1 MTARQPPGEK
11 GAKAC
16 TIGLYQS
23 RDWYFC
29 AYFSGSTGKRGAIL
43 LYENQY
49 KVQTNWGW
57 MTLDEASYRDYLQGK
72 LWINR
77 APRSEQE
84 QTERVPAPALPPDVG
99 EEAVRLRD
107 MAAKQGVF
115 PVLQQ
120 IFPGGEVEVP
130 YRTRMGKM
138 GTEEMNLSVR
148 SSNCL
153 MRAGASTFGKLFELM
168 SGGQGLRSVR
178 NLGAKSEKE
187 IRQVF
192 FTTCYSLLSPG
203 EQAAF
208 WQRTLDAWNEKR
220 GES

>member
-1 MTARQPPGEK
+1 MTARQPPREK

-29 AYFSGSTGKRGAIL
+29 AYFSGSTGKRGAFL
-43 LYENQY
+43 LVENQY
-49 KVQTNWGW
+49 KVKTDWGW

-72 LWINR
+72 LWINS
-77 APRSEQE
+77 APRSERQA
-84 QTERVPAPALPPDVG
+84 TKMAPALPPNVS

-107 MAAKQGVF
+107 MAAKQGVY
-115 PVLQQ
+115 PLLQRLV
-120 IFPGGEVEVP
+120 PGGEVEVP

-138 GTEEMNLSVR
+138 ETEEMTLSVR

-153 MRAGASTFGKLFELM
+153 MRAGATTLGKLFDLM
-168 SGGQGLRSVR
+168 ASAQGLRSVR

-187 IRQVF
+187 IREVF
-192 FTTCYSLLSPG
+192 FTTCYMQLTPG

-220 GES
+220 GE

>member
-29 AYFSGSTGKRGAIL
+29 AYFSGSTGKRGAFL

-72 LWINR
+72 LWINST
-77 APRSEQE
+77 PRSERQTARPTIPE
-84 QTERVPAPALPPDVG
+84 QSPNVSADAI
-99 EEAVRLRD
+99 RLRD
-107 MAAKQGVF
+107 MAAKQGVWSL
-115 PVLQQ
+115 LQQ
-120 IFPGGEVEVP
+120 TFPGGEIAVP
-130 YRTRMGKM
+130 YRARMSQTR
-138 GTEEMNLSVR
+138 TEEMNLTVR
-148 SSNCL
+148 STNCL
-153 MRAGASTFGKLFELM
+153 MRAGASTLGRLFDLM
-168 SGGQGLRSVR
+168 SGAQGLRSVR

-187 IRQVF
+187 IKQVF

-208 WQRTLDAWNEKR
+208 WQETLETWMKD
-220 GES
+220 ESGI

>member
-1 MTARQPPGEK
+1 MTARQPPREK

-29 AYFSGSTGKRGAIL
+29 AYFSGSTGKRGAFL
-43 LYENQY
+43 LVDNQY
-49 KVQTNWGW
+49 KVQTKWGW

-72 LWINR
+72 LWINM
-77 APRSEQE
+77 APRG
-84 QTERVPAPALPPDVG
+84 ERQATNTATPALPPNVS

-107 MAAKQGVF
+107 LAAKQGVY
-115 PVLQQ
+115 PLLQRL
-120 IFPGGEVEVP
+120 FPGGEVEVP
-130 YRTRMGKM
+130 YQTRMGKM
-138 GTEEMNLSVR
+138 GTEEMTLSVR

-153 MRAGASTFGKLFELM
+153 MRAGATTLGKLYDLM
-168 SGGQGLRSVR
+168 ASAQGLRSVR

-187 IRQVF
+187 IWEVF
-192 FTTCYSLLSPG
+192 FTTCYSQLTPG

-208 WQRTLDAWNEKR
+208 WQRAMDGRNEKR
-220 GES
+220 GE